1 VTKIILIDWNG
12 IAIGNIV
19 SQKMDADEN
28 LIRHMI
34 LNTVRMYRKRFHRE
48 YGEVVICCDGG
59 KNWRKEYFP
68 QYKFKRKQD
77 REESST
83 DWNRI
88 FEILH
93 MVLDEIKENFPYK
106 VVHVQECEADD
117 IIATLAYDTQ
127 EFGNY
132 EQVLIV
138 SSDKDFLQLQSLSNV
153 KQFSPLKKKI
163 ITELNPKQRLLEH
176 ILRGDAGDGVPNVLS
191 DDNCFVEGRRQSPVT
206 SKFIYKVID
215 TEKSCFNQD
224 NLRNFNRNETL
235 IDLTKTPD
243 LVKQKIINN
252 YYSQSKEEN
261 RSKVLPFLISK
272 RCKLLIECVEEFI

>member
-1 VTKIILIDWNG
+1 MILIDWNG

-93 MVLDEIKENFPYK
+93 MVLDEIKENFPYR
-106 VVHVQECEADD
+106 VVHIQECEADD

>member
-1 VTKIILIDWNG
+1 MILIDWNG

>member
-1 VTKIILIDWNG
+1 MILIDWNG

-93 MVLDEIKENFPYK
+93 MVLDEIKENFPYR

>member
-1 VTKIILIDWNG
+1 MTKIILIDWNG

-215 TEKSCFNQD
+215 TEKNCFNQD